1 MTAGMA
7 NKNNEFNW
15 LSATKGLF
23 LANITNHTKS
33 SRPNTPQ
40 TNPNSGNFQF
50 VYFGQRLAGGHFE
63 GRSKKSGDL
72 DRFKNKYGKNTQ
84 EINGR
89 MNRIFNQSIR
99 NNKSIVGSKNNPS
112 DFC

>member
-1 MTAGMA
+1 MA

-15 LSATKGLF
+15 LSSTNGLF

-33 SRPNTPQ
+33 SRPNTPRR
-40 TNPNSGNFQF
+40 TLTAEIFSLYILVKGS
-50 VYFGQRLAGGHFE
+50 GGHFE
-63 GRSKKSGDL
+63 GRSKKSGAL